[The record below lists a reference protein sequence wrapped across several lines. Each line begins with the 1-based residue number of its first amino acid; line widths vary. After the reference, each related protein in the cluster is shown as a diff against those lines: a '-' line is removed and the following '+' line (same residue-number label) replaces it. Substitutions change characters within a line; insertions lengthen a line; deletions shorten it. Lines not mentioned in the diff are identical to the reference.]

1 MNFLTRS
8 QALGRVPVTIFHLH
22 DRINLGNTKELERA
36 AQDAFAQG
44 ARHLLLDL
52 AEAPSITSAGLSS
65 LTLIYKLFGRAEAG
79 ADEAVAL
86 ESPRP
91 VANLKLCHVA
101 PEVRKVLGFVG
112 LDDYIGMYDSLAEA
126 VAAF

>member
-1 MNFLTRS
+1 MDFITRS
-8 QALGRVPVTIFHLH
+8 QALGRVPVTILHLH

-36 AQDAFAQG
+36 ARDAFAQG

-65 LTLIYKLFGRAEAG
+65 LTEIYKLFGRAEAG
-79 ADEAVAL
+79 ADETATL

-91 VANLKLCHVA
+91 VANFKLCHVS

>member
-1 MNFLTRS
+1 MDFITRS
-8 QALGRVPVTIFHLH
+8 QVLGRVPVTVFHLH
-22 DRINLGNTKELERA
+22 DRINLSNTKELERA

-44 ARHLLLDL
+44 ARHLLLDF

-79 ADEAVAL
+79 ADEAGAL
-86 ESPRP
+86 ELPRP
-91 VANLKLCHVA
+91 VANLKLCNMT

-112 LDDYIGMYDSLAEA
+112 LDDYIGVYDSLAEA